1 MRLRSGIFVIGAATL
16 AIAATGCSG
25 TNNATTTTS
34 PPASTAP
41 VAGRSGP
48 PTSQPDQSPIPAST
62 SQNTS
67 TTEPGVPACA
77 SGQVD
82 VTGEVMSPAT
92 GHRGVKLTFSL
103 AAGASPCTL
112 SGYPGV
118 DAGAG
123 GALIHADR
131 TPRGFMGGLPQGSD
145 TPPVVEVR
153 SGHPATAVVEGVAF
167 DASGNGCP
175 LYTNLLV
182 TPPNSTDTRTV
193 TVTIDTCAL
202 QVHPVTAQS

>member
-1 MRLRSGIFVIGAATL
+1 MRFRRGIFVVGAAALT
-16 AIAATGCSG
+16 AAAAGCSG
-25 TNNATTTTS
+25 TNTATTTTP
-34 PPASTAP
+34 PPATTAP
-41 VAGRSGP
+41 VAGQSAP
-48 PTSQPDQSPIPAST
+48 PTSPTGQSPITEPT
-62 SQNTS
+62 SQNPP
-67 TTEPGVPACA
+67 TTEPGLAACA
-77 SGQVD
+77 AGQVD

-103 AAGASPCTL
+103 AAGASACTL

-118 DAGAG
+118 DSGAG
-123 GALIHADR
+123 GAVIHADR

-145 TPPVVEVR
+145 TPPVVELR

-167 DASGNGCP
+167 DAAGNGCP

-202 QVHPVTAQS
+202 HVHPVTAQS